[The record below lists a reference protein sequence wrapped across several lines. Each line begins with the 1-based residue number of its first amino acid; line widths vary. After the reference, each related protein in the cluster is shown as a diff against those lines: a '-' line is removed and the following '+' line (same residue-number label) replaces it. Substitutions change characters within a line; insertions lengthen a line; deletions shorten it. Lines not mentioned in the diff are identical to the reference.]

1 MRKFNRD
8 ILIGEMMRSPDGSLR
23 KLFTEFF
30 EHTRGLR
37 YSTRTLECFTYD
49 CKEFIKSME
58 NTDIATAAALTRK
71 DILIWAENLV
81 LKRLKKNGIPLK
93 ARTVNKKITSVR
105 AFLKYLFEE
114 SYLSR
119 KTAECLVN
127 VKEPKTLP
135 VGVMSYMEVKRLFSK
150 INTST
155 PYGYRDRTIMELL
168 YSSGLR
174 ADELVNLRLS
184 SVDIDNS
191 TIRVFGKGQKERVVP
206 VGKTALR
213 YLETYLKAVR
223 MFLLKGYETDALF
236 VNQAGTA
243 LQYYTLLRILHKY
256 RNSLNPGI
264 PITLHTF
271 RRSCATELIRG
282 GANMY
287 HVKEL
292 LGHESLA
299 TLKHYAKLTI
309 TDLKKTHAKCHP
321 REKDA

>member
-1 MRKFNRD
+1 
-8 ILIGEMMRSPDGSLR
+8 
-23 KLFTEFF
+23 
-30 EHTRGLR
+30 
-37 YSTRTLECFTYD
+37 
-49 CKEFIKSME
+49 
-58 NTDIATAAALTRK
+58 
-71 DILIWAENLV
+71 
-81 LKRLKKNGIPLK
+81 
-93 ARTVNKKITSVR
+93 
-105 AFLKYLFEE
+105 
-114 SYLSR
+114 
-119 KTAECLVN
+119 
-127 VKEPKTLP
+127 
-135 VGVMSYMEVKRLFSK
+135 MSYMEVKRLFSK

-223 MFLLKGYETDALF
+223 PFLLKGYETDALF

>member
-1 MRKFNRD
+1 MRTFNED
-8 ILIGEMMRSPDGSLR
+8 ILIGDMRKSSIGSLQL
-23 KLFTEFF
+23 LFTEFF
-30 EHTRGLR
+30 DHHRGR
-37 YSTRTLECFTYD
+37 NYSTRTLECFTYD
-49 CKEFIKSME
+49 CKEFIESMKKRG
-58 NTDIATAAALTRK
+58 ISTAASLTR
-71 DILIWAENLV
+71 DEIVIWAENLV

-105 AFLKYLFEE
+105 AFLKYLFKED
-114 SYLSR
+114 YLSR
-119 KTAECLVN
+119 KTAECLAN

-135 VGVMSYMEVKRLFSK
+135 VGVMTYAETKRLLSK

-168 YSSGLR
+168 YSSGIR
-174 ADELVNLRLS
+174 ADELVTLRLS
-184 SVDIDNS
+184 SIDIDNG
-191 TIRVFGKGQKERVVP
+191 TTRVFGKGRKERVVP
-206 VGKTALR
+206 IGKTALR

-223 MFLLKGYETDALF
+223 PFLLKGYKTDAVF
-236 VNQAGTA
+236 VNRSGTT
-243 LQYYTLLRILHKY
+243 LQYHTLLRILHKY
-256 RNSLNPGI
+256 RNSINLGI

-292 LGHESLA
+292 LGHESLT

-321 REKDA
+321 REKDN